1 MKIILAYVIP
11 DSPNKYMER
20 RCLFINHIFF
30 YLFTRRILQIFVY
43 LSLFFVIPDS
53 PNNLRIQLQRERQTI
68 CEAQFQQGQIRSSL
82 YLDSASTN
90 DLNMNTELSLQMRR
104 QTTASPRPSQG
115 RSNSVSP
122 ISQYME

>member
-1 MKIILAYVIP
+1 MNVIIIILAY
-11 DSPNKYMER
+11 
-20 RCLFINHIFF
+20 
-30 YLFTRRILQIFVY
+30 
-43 LSLFFVIPDS
+43 VIPDS

-90 DLNMNTELSLQMRR
+90 DLNMNTELNLGMRR

-122 ISQYME
+122 ISQYMD

>member
-1 MKIILAYVIP
+1 MIKIILAY
-11 DSPNKYMER
+11 
-20 RCLFINHIFF
+20 
-30 YLFTRRILQIFVY
+30 
-43 LSLFFVIPDS
+43 VIPDS

-68 CEAQFQQGQIRSSL
+68 REAQFQQGQICRSSL
-82 YLDSASTN
+82 YLDSPSTN
-90 DLNMNTELSLQMRR
+90 DLNMNTELSLRMRR

>member
-1 MKIILAYVIP
+1 MIKIILAY
-11 DSPNKYMER
+11 
-20 RCLFINHIFF
+20 
-30 YLFTRRILQIFVY
+30 
-43 LSLFFVIPDS
+43 VIPDS

-68 CEAQFQQGQIRSSL
+68 REAQFQQGQIRSSL

-90 DLNMNTELSLQMRR
+90 DLNMNTESSLRMRR

-122 ISQYME
+122 ISQYMD